1 MQLDVRTDLRS
12 AERYLVGLRKDQIP
26 FATAYAL
33 TQTAKQAQENIR
45 QEMRRVFDR
54 PKPYTLNGT
63 FIIPARKDQLFA
75 VVKLKDG
82 YAGLNNQEGARG
94 TPDQYL
100 RAQVK
105 GGERKPK
112 AFEKL
117 LINRGLM
124 PPGMYAI
131 PTNAAPRD
139 PFGNVSA
146 GYFNRIM
153 SQLRIATD
161 PLSNATP
168 ASKKRRRTRT
178 AGYFVAYPGRTQTKH
193 LTPGIYERIGTG
205 FGGAIRPIFIYTDSA
220 PTYRTRLRFD
230 QIVNRTTENWLR
242 IFFEKG
248 FKIAEATSGGTLA
261 EQTNALFRAG
271 ISDYM
276 GGTVVSDR
284 GAFRRSLGG
293 GS

>member
-124 PPGMYAI
+124 PPGMFAI

-178 AGYFVAYPGRTQTKH
+178 AGYFVAYPGRMQTKH
-193 LTPGIYERIGTG
+193 LSPGIYERIGTG
-205 FGGAIRPIFIYTDSA
+205 FGSAIRPIFIYTDS
-220 PTYRTRLRFD
+220 PPRYRQRLDFD
-230 QIVNRTTENWLR
+230 GVVLKTVESHLR
-242 IFFEKG
+242 WNFEKA
-248 FKIAEATSGGTLA
+248 FALA
-261 EQTNALFRAG
+261 ERTAR
-271 ISDYM
+271 
-276 GGTVVSDR
+276 
-284 GAFRRSLGG
+284 
-293 GS
+293 

>member
-1 MQLDVRTDLRS
+1 MQLDVRTDLRQ
-12 AERYLVGLRKDQIP
+12 AEAFLIGLRKDQVP

-33 TQTAKQAQENIR
+33 TQTAKQAQIDIK
-45 QEMRRVFDR
+45 QEMQRVFDR

-63 FIIPARKDQLFA
+63 FVIPAQKNKLFA

-82 YAGLNNQEGARG
+82 SPGPNDQDGIRG

-100 RAQVK
+100 RSQVK
-105 GGERKPK
+105 GGARRPK

-124 PPGMYAI
+124 PPGMYAV
-131 PTNAAPRD
+131 PTSATPKD

-178 AGYFVAYPGRTQTKH
+178 SGYFVAYPGRTQTKH

-205 FGGAIRPIFIYTDSA
+205 FGSAVRPIFIYTDQA
-220 PTYRTRLRFD
+220 PTYKARLPFDKIVSRTAD
-230 QIVNRTTENWLR
+230 NWLR

-248 FKIAEATSGGTLA
+248 FKIAQATSGGSLA

-276 GGTVVSDR
+276 GGTVISNR
-284 GAFRRSLGG
+284 GSFRRSLGG
-293 GS
+293 GG

>member
-178 AGYFVAYPGRTQTKH
+178 AGYFVAYPGRMQTKH
-193 LTPGIYERIGTG
+193 LSPGIYERIGTG
-205 FGGAIRPIFIYTDSA
+205 FGSAIRPIFLYTDT
-220 PTYRTRLRFD
+220 PPRYKQRLDFD
-230 QIVNRTTENWLR
+230 EVVLKTVESHLR
-242 IFFEKG
+242 WNFEKA
-248 FKIAEATSGGTLA
+248 FALA
-261 EQTNALFRAG
+261 ERTAR
-271 ISDYM
+271 
-276 GGTVVSDR
+276 
-284 GAFRRSLGG
+284 
-293 GS
+293 

>member
-1 MQLDVRTDLRS
+1 MQLDVRVNLQEVQQRLI
-12 AERYLVGLRKDQIP
+12 ELRKDQIP

-33 TQTAKQAQENIR
+33 TQTAKRSQANLR
-45 QEMRRVFDR
+45 QTMKRVFDR
-54 PKPYTLNGT
+54 PKPYTLNGI
-63 FIIPARKDQLFA
+63 FIIPARKNQLYA

-82 YAGLNNQEGARG
+82 YPGPNDMEGVRG

-100 RAQVK
+100 RSQIK
-105 GGERKPK
+105 GGERRPK

-168 ASKKRRRTRT
+168 TSLKKKRNRNVR
-178 AGYFVAYPGRTQTKH
+178 YFVAYPGRTQTKH
-193 LTPGIYERIGTG
+193 LTPGIYERRGQGSSSI
-205 FGGAIRPIFIYTDSA
+205 IKPIFIYTDTA
-220 PTYRTRLRFD
+220 PRYRQVFD
-230 QIVNRTTENWLR
+230 FDRIVMRTSDVLLPY
-242 IFFEKG
+242 FFEEGYK
-248 FKIAEATSGGTLA
+248 LA
-261 EQTNALFRAG
+261 MRTAR
-271 ISDYM
+271 
-276 GGTVVSDR
+276 
-284 GAFRRSLGG
+284 
-293 GS
+293 

>member
-12 AERYLVGLRKDQIP
+12 AERYLVGLRRDQIP
-26 FATAYAL
+26 FVTAYAL
-33 TQTAKQAQENIR
+33 TQTAKQAQTDIK
-45 QEMRRVFDR
+45 QEMMRVFDR

-63 FIIPARKDQLFA
+63 FVIPAQKNKLFA

-82 YAGLNNQEGARG
+82 LPGPNNQDGIRG

-105 GGERKPK
+105 GGQRKPK

-248 FKIAEATSGGTLA
+248 FKIAEATSGGSLA

>member
-1 MQLDVRTDLRS
+1 MQIDIRTDLRD
-12 AERYLVGLRKDQIP
+12 AEKYLIGLRKDQIP

-45 QEMRRVFDR
+45 QEMRRVFDK
-54 PKPYTLNGT
+54 PKPYTLNGI
-63 FIIPARKDQLFA
+63 FVIPARKNQLYA

-82 YAGLNNQEGARG
+82 YSGPTNQDGVRG

-100 RAQVK
+100 RAEIR

-117 LINRGLM
+117 LINRGLI
-124 PPGMYAI
+124 PPGMFAI

-161 PLSNATP
+161 PLSNATK
-168 ASKKRRRTRT
+168 ASGKRRRTRT
-178 AGYFVAYPGRTQTKH
+178 SGFFVAYPGRLQTKH
-193 LTPGIYERIGTG
+193 LSPGIYERIGTG
-205 FGGAIRPIFIYTDSA
+205 FGSAIRPIFIYTDS
-220 PTYRTRLRFD
+220 PPRYRPRLDFD
-230 QIVNRTTENWLR
+230 GVVRRTVESHLR
-242 IFFEKG
+242 WNFERA
-248 FKIAEATSGGTLA
+248 FALA
-261 EQTNALFRAG
+261 ERTAR
-271 ISDYM
+271 
-276 GGTVVSDR
+276 
-284 GAFRRSLGG
+284 
-293 GS
+293 

>member
-1 MQLDVRTDLRS
+1 MQLDVRTDLRQ

-33 TQTAKQAQENIR
+33 TQTAKQGELNIR

-63 FIIPARKDQLFA
+63 FVIPAQKNKLFA

-82 YAGLNNQEGARG
+82 SAAFNNQEGVRG

-100 RAQVK
+100 RAQVN
-105 GGERKPK
+105 GGERRPK

-124 PPGMYAI
+124 PPGMYAV
-131 PTNAAPRD
+131 PTSAAPKD

-178 AGYFVAYPGRTQTKH
+178 SGYFVAYPGRAQTKH

-205 FGGAIRPIFIYTDSA
+205 FGGTIRPIFIYTDKA
-220 PTYRTRLRFD
+220 PTYRTRLHFD
-230 QIVNRTTENWLR
+230 KIVTKTANDWLR

-248 FKIAEATSGGTLA
+248 FKIAEATKQGSLA
-261 EQTNALFRAG
+261 EQTEALFRAG

-276 GGTVVSDR
+276 GGTVISNR